1 MSILYCS
8 EVLAADHDH
17 DEYFHATDLDCLS
30 EDETSIVSVFDSE
43 TDQMLEIDSLHRLRA
58 NPGIVAARKDA
69 VNWMLKV
76 ILKAT

>member
-1 MSILYCS
+1 MSTLYCS
-8 EVLAADHDH
+8 EVLAADHSH